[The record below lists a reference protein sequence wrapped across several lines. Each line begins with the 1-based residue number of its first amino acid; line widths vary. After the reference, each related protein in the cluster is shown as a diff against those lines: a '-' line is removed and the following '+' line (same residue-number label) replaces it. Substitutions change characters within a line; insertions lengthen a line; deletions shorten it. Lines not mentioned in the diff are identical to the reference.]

1 MGKQFILSRKLKGR
15 IVGTAGSD
23 RVRASKRSFA
33 KPKFF
38 IHREGS
44 VSLLGGNDKIVSR
57 YGMEVRGPIRMGA
70 GCDVI
75 TGKKGLVVNGFDY
88 QRGSLYMGPGADAIR
103 FPKGRIVFV
112 NGRDSAC
119 VSMGGGNDGIN
130 GQSLR
135 ISDATDVLMGA
146 GNDQVEST
154 DGMQVWGWSK
164 LDMGEGNDSLRVQG
178 GLVMDPGFID
188 MGSGD
193 DTVEVEGG
201 IQMYSYDDSSWIRL
215 GEGNDRFSGFASP
228 RPDFPSEF
236 PPEYDG
242 IIDGGL
248 GQDTLVLPQGVY
260 TITPTQVSTSLASL
274 NVQGF
279 EALEGINGGRFPYL
293 SGILTVDRNGI
304 ASFASTLA

>member
-75 TGKKGLVVNGFDY
+75 TGKKGLVVDGFDY
-88 QRGSLYMGPGADAIR
+88 QRGSLHMGPGADMIR
-103 FPKGRIVFV
+103 FPKGHIGFV
-112 NGRDSAC
+112 NGRDSPC

-135 ISDATDVLMGA
+135 ISDATDILMGA

-193 DTVEVEGG
+193 DTVDVEDG

-215 GEGNDRFSGFASP
+215 GEGNDRFPASRRHGKIFLLSFHLSTMESSMVALVRTHLFCRKGCTPSLPHRSAPPSPPSKCRGLRLWKGSMAVASP
-228 RPDFPSEF
+228 
-236 PPEYDG
+236 
-242 IIDGGL
+242 
-248 GQDTLVLPQGVY
+248 T
-260 TITPTQVSTSLASL
+260 
-274 NVQGF
+274 
-279 EALEGINGGRFPYL
+279 
-293 SGILTVDRNGI
+293 
-304 ASFASTLA
+304 